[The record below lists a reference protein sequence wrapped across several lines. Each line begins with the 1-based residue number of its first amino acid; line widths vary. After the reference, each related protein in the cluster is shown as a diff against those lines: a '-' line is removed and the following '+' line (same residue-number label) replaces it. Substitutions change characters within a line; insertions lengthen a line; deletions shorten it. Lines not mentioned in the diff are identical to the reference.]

1 MFNRKP
7 AYALVLSGG
16 GAKGAYE
23 IGAWKALRELDIR
36 IEAVC
41 GTSVGA
47 LNAAVVA
54 QDDLALGLKIW
65 SEMTIDKVVN
75 IPENMI
81 SRGRPKFSLKN
92 LMQIGDLH
100 LDIRNLGLDP
110 APLHAMLKEE
120 IDEAKIRRS
129 GIDLGIVT
137 IKLDSIS
144 PCEIFLDDMPFG
156 TLPDY
161 LLASASFPA
170 FKRAEINGKQFT
182 DGGMYDN
189 IPHAMAKNRGY
200 RRIIV
205 VDIEGLGV
213 NKRPDIA
220 GTDTIYI
227 KTSIPLGN
235 ILDFNPENAK
245 RAIEAGYLDT
255 MKIFGKNDGLKYFI
269 ERNPKLEKELYSRL
283 LKQENIDRYARF
295 LNLKGRKAIPE
306 YTETLIREVMPK
318 EQRSN
323 KDLILLLVEAAA
335 ACLDIERVRLYKL
348 QELIDAVIEKYNIIE
363 QSGILPTTKD
373 SESFFKKIEE
383 TIEETISFFRSE
395 RSFSDYSP
403 FEYAR
408 MMKNPQ
414 AAAKLIPEL
423 LPAEIILSILRN

>member
-1 MFNRKP
+1 MFSRKP

-23 IGAWKALRELDIR
+23 IGAWKALRELDIK

-54 QDDLALGLKIW
+54 QDDFELGMKIW
-65 SEMTIDKVVN
+65 SEMTIDKVVD
-75 IPENMI
+75 IPEDMI
-81 SRGRPKFSLKN
+81 SRGRPKFSFKN
-92 LMQIGDLH
+92 LMRIGDLQ

-110 APLHAMLKEE
+110 APLHKMLKEE

-137 IKLDSIS
+137 IKLDNIS

-205 VDIEGLGV
+205 VDIEGLGA
-213 NKRPDIA
+213 NKRPDIT

-235 ILDFNPENAK
+235 ILDFNPDNAK

-269 ERNPKLEKELYSRL
+269 QRDLKLEKELYNRL
-283 LKQENIDRYARF
+283 MKQENINEYAQY
-295 LNLKGRKAIPE
+295 LNLKGRKAVPE
-306 YTETLIREVMPK
+306 NTETLIREIMPK
-318 EQRSN
+318 DQRSN
-323 KDLILLLVEAAA
+323 KNLILLLVEAAA
-335 ACLDIERVRLYKL
+335 ACLDVERVKMYTLR
-348 QELIDAVIEKYNIIE
+348 ELLKVIEEKYLAIE
-363 QSGILPTTKD
+363 QSGILPSEKD
-373 SESFFKKIEE
+373 SESFFKRIEE

-395 RSFSDYSP
+395 RSLSDYSP
-403 FEYAR
+403 YEYAK
-408 MMKNPQ
+408 MMKNTQ

-423 LPAEIILSILRN
+423 LPAEIILSILRK